1 MGHHAVYALTLPAQ
15 RPRARLRGIGATS
28 VQTPLDRE
36 LRRLREQRN
45 WDVASLLISGG
56 VGVVSLGLF
65 ASGRYTAGYTLAA
78 VSAIVGGAVTLLRIS
93 STYQRQVED
102 LRASAEEGSA

>member
-1 MGHHAVYALTLPAQ
+1 VYALTLPAQ
-15 RPRARLRGIGATS
+15 RPRARLRGIGAPAASTS

-65 ASGRYTAGYTLAA
+65 ASGRYAAGYTLAA
-78 VSAIVGGAVTLLRIS
+78 ASAIVGAGVTLLRIT